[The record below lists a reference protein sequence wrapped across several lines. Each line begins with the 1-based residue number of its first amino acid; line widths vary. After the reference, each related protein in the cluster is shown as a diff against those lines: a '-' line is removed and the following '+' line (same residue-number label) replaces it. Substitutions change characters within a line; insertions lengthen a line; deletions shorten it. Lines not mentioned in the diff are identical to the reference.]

1 MVDSV
6 LHSDFVAQL
15 SAELGDHQAALLV
28 DALMNSPQP
37 TSVRLNPHKA
47 IGTMPE
53 GKQVAWCEWGRYLP
67 ERPRF
72 TVDPHF
78 QAGRYYVQEAA
89 SMFVGHLL
97 VEALEGDI
105 PQGIRVLDMCAAPG
119 GKSTLYS
126 SIVGDKGVVVANEV
140 IRTRASVLAD
150 NVMRWGVGN
159 TVVTS
164 NDPSHFG
171 SLEGWFDVVAVDA
184 PCSGEGMFRKSEEAR
199 EEWSPDNVRLCAARQ
214 RRIMADAWKA
224 LRPGGV
230 FIYSTCT
237 FNRTENEDNMAWLA
251 EEFECEHIDIECP
264 EEWGIVRTV
273 ADVAEC
279 FHFYP
284 HRTTGEGLFAAVVR
298 KGGESRG
305 NSRPPKARKSPFGVV
320 DKQSAA
326 MVGKYIDKQAQVYLA
341 TIGENIYAYPQA
353 HWDDIKVVCEQ
364 MSAIYSG
371 VRVGQLFGKKFK
383 PDHALALSTIVNPTA
398 TPTVELSLEDAIHY
412 FRREELGTV
421 GELTDGLNLL
431 LFEGAPIGY
440 TKRIGPRT
448 NSLMPKELRIFQQ

>member
-1 MVDSV
+1 MGDSV

-15 SAELGDHQAALLV
+15 SAELGDHEAALLV

-37 TSVRLNPHKA
+37 TSVRHNPHKSAAA
-47 IGTMPE
+47 IPMGE
-53 GKQVAWCEWGRYLP
+53 RVAWCEWGRYLP

-97 VEALEGDI
+97 TEALEGDI

-119 GKSTLYS
+119 GKTTLYS

-140 IRTRASVLAD
+140 IRTRASILAD

-164 NDPSHFG
+164 NDPAHFG

-199 EEWSPDNVRLCAARQ
+199 EEWSVDNVRLCAARQ

-237 FNRTENEDNMAWLA
+237 FNRTENEENMAWLCR
-251 EEFECEHIDIECP
+251 EFECEHIAIDCP
-264 EEWGIVRTV
+264 EEWNITRTT
-273 ADVAEC
+273 AEKAEC

-284 HRTTGEGLFAAVVR
+284 HRTVGEGLFAAVVR

-305 NSRPPKARKSPFGVV
+305 NSRPPKARKSPFGTV
-320 DKQSAA
+320 DKQTAVA
-326 MVGKYIDKQAQVYLA
+326 VGKYIDQQAKVHPA
-341 TIGENIYAYPQA
+341 TIGENIYAYPSA
-353 HWDDIKVVCEQ
+353 HWEDVRVVCEQ

-371 VRVGQLFGKKFK
+371 VRVGQVFGKKFK
-383 PDHALALSTIVNPTA
+383 PDHALALSTIVNNSA
-398 TPTVELSLEDAIHY
+398 TPVVELSLEDAIRY
-412 FRREELGTV
+412 LRREELGRV
-421 GELTDGLNLL
+421 GDLADGLNLL

-440 TKRIGPRT
+440 TKRIGART